1 MANFTGADVI
11 TVSDVQTYQPDAFDF
26 GIASNDSKV
35 TTWLGL
41 TTDDILITSA
51 DLPFAF
57 HTTNE

>member
-26 GIASNDSKV
+26 GIASNDAKV

-41 TTDDILITSA
+41 TTDDILRELRIKW
-51 DLPFAF
+51 LQKYK
-57 HTTNE
+57 